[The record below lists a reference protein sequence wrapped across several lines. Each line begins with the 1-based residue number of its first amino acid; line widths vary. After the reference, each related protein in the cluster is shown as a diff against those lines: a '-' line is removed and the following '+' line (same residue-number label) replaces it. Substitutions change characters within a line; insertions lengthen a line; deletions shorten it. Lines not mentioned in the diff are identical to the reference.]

1 MVRLFQRVVMSPM
14 ALGAAVVMSAAVA
27 PVQAQTG
34 SARTDIPR
42 ITMHGVSTVRSLSA
56 WPGFSLSV
64 DRDAYVTVFAVTR
77 GRRDFP
83 IQVLSPTRPEDK
95 GRLKANQRVRVRN
108 LESREL
114 LHLVNYG
121 EAPVVVGFASSIK
134 PDLSLFADG
143 KQWGSDLLMDTLAVD
158 QQDMVDILGKT
169 LFGPDA
175 EYDVVVSAAAD
186 PTPVTRA
193 ANAWAFDDECVGYST
208 RWTRRNG
215 FDGLG
220 FYSAIDD
227 IDPLVRRAL
236 GAGLFSQAPFGWALG
251 VPLVLDNGGR
261 FSFAAPVEIGGRLC
275 TGYRVVWW
283 PSQPQPVNVNP
294 AVNPTVYPVPD
305 SVPLP
310 DLSSP
315 IGRLP
320 RYPRGDDVVG
330 LDSGSRRDPSRPYG
344 RDTGSRVGD
353 RAGVEPSAWRRGETG
368 SERRFPGV
376 DPEAGR
382 PWSRT
387 RTLPGQGDTWV
398 GASDRAAADRTRDRD
413 DERRRTRV
421 SESAQSGASPAPA
434 QPDTPIGRGGRS
446 FPSGE
451 PEGRAGGS
459 APMIDRSGAGSS
471 PTPPPPPPAPRS
483 SGEAPVIQP
492 PAKPPV

>member
-1 MVRLFQRVVMSPM
+1 MTRCFRRLAVLPLR
-14 ALGAAVVMSAAVA
+14 LGAAAALSAVA
-27 PVQAQTG
+27 AQAQG
-34 SARTDIPR
+34 AGAGADIPR

-83 IQVLSPTRPEDK
+83 LQVLSPTRPADN

-134 PDLSLFADG
+134 PDLTPFADG
-143 KQWGSDLLMDTLAVD
+143 KRWGDDLLMDTLAVD
-158 QQDMVDILGKT
+158 QQDMVNILGKT
-169 LFGPDA
+169 IFGPDA

-193 ANAWAFDDECVGYST
+193 ANAWAFDDECAGHSA
-208 RWTRRNG
+208 RWTRRHG

-220 FYSAIDD
+220 FYSDADD

-236 GAGLFSQAPFGWALG
+236 GSGLFSQAPVGWALG
-251 VPLVLDNGGR
+251 LPLVLPDGGR
-261 FSFAAPVEIGGRLC
+261 FSFVAPIEIGGRLC
-275 TGYRVVWW
+275 TGYRVAWW

-294 AVNPTVYPVPD
+294 VVYPVAD
-305 SVPLP
+305 STLAP
-310 DLSSP
+310 DLASP
-315 IGRLP
+315 VDRLP
-320 RYPRGDDVVG
+320 RYPRGGDVVG
-330 LDSGSRRDPSRPYG
+330 LDSASRRDPSRPYG
-344 RDTGSRVGD
+344 RESGSPVGN
-353 RAGVEPSAWRRGETG
+353 RTTVEPSAWRRGETG

-376 DPEAGR
+376 DADGGR

-398 GASDRAAADRTRDRD
+398 GAGDRAAADRTRDRD

-434 QPDTPIGRGGRS
+434 QPDTPVGRGGKN

-451 PEGRAGGS
+451 QDGRAGER
-459 APMIDRSGAGSS
+459 APVIDRSGAGSS
-471 PTPPPPPPAPRS
+471 PTPPPPPPPSAPKS